1 MEDNWGK
8 VLAGY
13 NHPRPQMIVV
23 EHVIPCFPLFSDF
36 HGLIE
41 FWSSS
46 IQWFSGSTFH
56 SASVAVGGKTG
67 GSLSLWAQGTD
78 ISQAGV
84 PCSAHLWV
92 KGDEWEG
99 ESIALP
105 DTYTHSLPLSP
116 SLFLSLLY
124 GFLTLYHLLFLLHNS
139 QENPRTLCFPAF
151 KKKLYLDKKS

>member
-1 MEDNWGK
+1 MKNPYSYKPAYLSCIHPGWSCFILCRPSDLCAYSRNSVWTFKSDNF
-8 VLAGY
+8 Y
-13 NHPRPQMIVV
+13 
-23 EHVIPCFPLFSDF
+23 
-36 HGLIE
+36 
-41 FWSSS
+41 
-46 IQWFSGSTFH
+46 WFSYSLRVGLCWQIKTAIENDTH
-56 SASVAVGGKTG
+56 S
-67 GSLSLWAQGTD
+67 SLGFNPFL
-78 ISQAGV
+78 V

-124 GFLTLYHLLFLLHNS
+124 GFLTLYPLLFLLHNS

>member
-1 MEDNWGK
+1 M
-8 VLAGY
+8 VLWI
-13 NHPRPQMIVV
+13 N
-23 EHVIPCFPLFSDF
+23 IPFGVCSCR
-36 HGLIE
+36 GE
-41 FWSSS
+41 
-46 IQWFSGSTFH
+46 
-56 SASVAVGGKTG
+56 TG
-67 GSLSLWAQGTD
+67 RSLSLWAQRTD

-124 GFLTLYHLLFLLHNS
+124 GFLTLYPLLFYCTTVKKT
-139 QENPRTLCFPAF
+139 QGLCVFLPF
-151 KKKLYLDKKS
+151 LKKKLYLDKKSQLRYFPQLTTLLLGTGIF